1 MTISPNLGEIGAPQL
16 GHFKDETPEA
26 AITGAE
32 VVVGLGAF
40 NPVLVPHLTQKA
52 ASSESWV
59 PHLWQ
64 YNSSTNVFYA
74 RVFLL
79 NLPFIGLDFGLS
91 GKKSL
96 FQQLNLPAFLMGF
109 WENN

>member
-1 MTISPNLGEIGAPQL
+1 VTALPQYSQVITISPNFGEIGAPQL

-26 AITGAE
+26 AITGAVE
-32 VVVGLGAF
+32 VEVGIGAF

-64 YNSSTNVFYA
+64 YN
-74 RVFLL
+74 
-79 NLPFIGLDFGLS
+79 
-91 GKKSL
+91 L
-96 FQQLNLPAFLMGF
+96 FHRSVL
-109 WENN
+109 